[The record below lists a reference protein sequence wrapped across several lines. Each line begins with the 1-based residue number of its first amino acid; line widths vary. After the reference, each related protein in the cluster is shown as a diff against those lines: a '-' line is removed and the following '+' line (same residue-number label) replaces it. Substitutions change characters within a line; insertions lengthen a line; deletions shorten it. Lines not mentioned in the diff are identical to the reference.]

1 VSAGADTEG
10 GGQDAAGAGA
20 VWHLTREGLPA
31 VRGAEGFVHCSYT
44 AQLAGTIDVHFAG
57 ARELVLLRLHRERL
71 GARLVAEPSRDGAL
85 FPHLY
90 GEIAPDDVAGRITLV
105 RGPDGRFD
113 LSALPA

>member
-1 VSAGADTEG
+1 MSCAD
-10 GGQDAAGAGA
+10 GA
-20 VWHLTREGLPA
+20 VWHLTRDGVPA
-31 VRGAEGFVHCSYT
+31 TRGAEGFVHCSYT

-71 GARLVAEPSRDGAL
+71 GTRLVAEPSRGGAL

-90 GEIAPDDVAGRITLV
+90 GEIGDADIAERLTVR

-113 LSALPA
+113 LSSLPA